1 MKRFLCVMSMLLLMV
16 VILYGCE
23 NKDKHDVILEQ
34 GKYKIYTIN
43 NNQTGIEWAV
53 YEAKSEDTKNLVEE
67 LLVQLSTDPTN
78 FSSKHAINDN
88 VIVKEI
94 TLSEGTLLIN
104 FDSAYQNQKS
114 VDEVLLRAAI
124 VKTLTQIDEVEYVE
138 FSVNQVALIDAY
150 DKTIGQMASD
160 DFIDDNDIENSKV
173 PAVLSLYFANEAGD
187 KLVECTV
194 SDLYDGSITMEQMVL
209 LQLIKGPKE
218 YEMEEGLQ
226 SAIPSNTVLNNV
238 TTKEGVCYVDFSKE
252 FLTPVEGVNE
262 EVSIYAVVNSL
273 VELSNINKVQI
284 MIDGKIVENY
294 RDNMELDIIY
304 ERNLDIVEGTK

>member
-1 MKRFLCVMSMLLLMV
+1 MKKYLCVMSMLLLMV
-16 VILYGCE
+16 VAMYSCE
-23 NKDKHDVILEQ
+23 NKDERDIILQQ
-34 GKYKIYTIN
+34 GSYRIYAVN
-43 NNQTGIEWAV
+43 NNQTGIDWTV
-53 YEAKSEDTKNLVEE
+53 YEAKSEDTKGLVEE
-67 LLVQLSTDPTN
+67 LLGQLSTDPAN
-78 FSSKHAINDN
+78 FQTKHAINDN

-94 TLSEGTLLIN
+94 SLSEGTLLIN

-124 VKTLTQIDEVEYVE
+124 VKTLSQVNEIQFVE
-138 FSVNQVALIDAY
+138 FSVNGVALADAY
-150 DKTIGQMASD
+150 DKTIGPMAYD
-160 DFIDDNDIENSKV
+160 DFIDDNDVKNSRI
-173 PAVLSLYFANEAGD
+173 PAILSIYFANETGD
-187 KLVECTV
+187 KLVECSV
-194 SDLYDGSITMEQMVL
+194 SDLYDGSTTMEQMVL
-209 LQLIKGPKE
+209 YQLIKGPKE
-218 YEMEEGLQ
+218 YDLEQGIQ

-273 VELSNINKVQI
+273 VELTNINKVQI